1 LNEFYNELINSDFK
15 NKADEALL
23 FFYNQ
28 VKEEAEK
35 KYVEK
40 LEEKTKNNIFNIKLI
55 IIIIIIIKK
64 NIK

>member
-1 LNEFYNELINSDFK
+1 MNEFYNELINSDFK
-15 NKADEALL
+15 NKADEELL

-40 LEEKTKNNIFNIKLI
+40 LEEKTKIEGFI
-55 IIIIIIIKK
+55 I
-64 NIK
+64 